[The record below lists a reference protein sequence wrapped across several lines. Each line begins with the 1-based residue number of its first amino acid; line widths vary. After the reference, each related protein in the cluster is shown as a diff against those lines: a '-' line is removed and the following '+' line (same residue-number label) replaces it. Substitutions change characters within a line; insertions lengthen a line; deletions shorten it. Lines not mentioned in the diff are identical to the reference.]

1 MGLDMY
7 LNIHT
12 RWYDYGDGIL
22 VKKPHPGTDVNKVET
37 VKVIHEVYWRKANQ
51 IHNWFVENVQD
62 GDDDCRE
69 YDVATSDIEKLLY
82 TCNRVI
88 NEICKVDKYLH
99 LDKRYVNKY
108 RNSLK
113 KQGFMNASGKTLDD
127 EIENLEEKIP
137 INFDLLTNYDITP
150 HYYRLTKKQ
159 SEIAKSILPTRDGF
173 FFGTTVYGGHYITDI
188 LDTIKKLEKVLN
200 SDYRYLTY
208 CSSW

>member
-7 LNIHT
+7 LNIHS

-37 VKVIHEVYWRKANQ
+37 VKVTHEVYWRKANQ

-62 GDDDCRE
+62 GDDNCEE
-69 YDVATSDIEKLLY
+69 YDVTTSDIENLLAK
-82 TCNRVI
+82 CKRVI
-88 NEICKVDKYLH
+88 DEVCEVDKYLH
-99 LDKRYVNKY
+99 LDKRQLNKY
-108 RNSLK
+108 K
-113 KQGFMNASGKTLDD
+113 KELEKFGNHDHDD
-127 EIENLEEKIP
+127 EIANLEKKIP
-137 INFDLLTNYDITP
+137 INFDLLTNDIIYLYT
-150 HYYRLTKKQ
+150 YRLTKKQ
-159 SEIAKSILPTRDGF
+159 SEVAESILPTRDGF
-173 FFGTTVYGGHYITDI
+173 FFGTTQYKCSYIVDV